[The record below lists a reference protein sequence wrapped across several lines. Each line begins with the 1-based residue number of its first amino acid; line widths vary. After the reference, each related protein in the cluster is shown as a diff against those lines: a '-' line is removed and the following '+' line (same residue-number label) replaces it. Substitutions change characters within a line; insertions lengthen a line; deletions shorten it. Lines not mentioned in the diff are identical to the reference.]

1 MPLTLGIDL
10 RSGPAARQRWFL
22 AAILY
27 GARISGQLAGR
38 TYQVFAARGIYTPEA
53 ILAQGW
59 DNLVVLLDQGGYARY
74 DFKTATKLLRVMA
87 ALQEQYQGSLERLH
101 DLSRSYADLESR
113 LRGLGAGIGPT
124 TVNIFLRELRG
135 IWDRA
140 TPPLSPLAQQ
150 AGEHLGLF
158 PPGLTPEA
166 ALEALTLAWQA
177 QPEPGYDLADLEAAL
192 VRLGLALRRRR
203 RPEGGVEPPTTIKHG
218 KERHARLYLLPHCGR
233 GDAGRAGHGNPG
245 GPGLSGYRPGE
256 LRPYPGHPQG
266 ALPEPAGAAG
276 CPVDGDGPG
285 LPPGGPGPA
294 GGLAAPR
301 DSIST

>member
-1 MPLTLGIDL
+1 MPVITEVLQQHPGRFAVELGIDV
-10 RSGPAARQRWFL
+10 RSGPEARQRWFL

-38 TYQVFAARGIYTPEA
+38 TYQVFAAQGIYTPEA

-59 DNLVVLLDQGGYARY
+59 DNLVVRLDEGGYARY

-135 IWDRA
+135 IWARA
-140 TPPLSPLAQQ
+140 TPPLSPLAQR

-158 PPGLTPEA
+158 PSGLTPEA

-192 VRLGLALRRRR
+192 VRLGLSLRRHRKPEEKLR
-203 RPEGGVEPPTTIKHG
+203 TQRP
-218 KERHARLYLLPHCGR
+218 
-233 GDAGRAGHGNPG
+233 
-245 GPGLSGYRPGE
+245 
-256 LRPYPGHPQG
+256 
-266 ALPEPAGAAG
+266 
-276 CPVDGDGPG
+276 
-285 LPPGGPGPA
+285 
-294 GGLAAPR
+294 
-301 DSIST
+301 

>member
-1 MPLTLGIDL
+1 MQVIAEVLRENPGRFAVELGIDL
-10 RSGPAARQRWFL
+10 RSGPEARQRWFL

-38 TYQVFAARGIYTPEA
+38 TYQVFAAQGIYTPEV

-59 DNLVVLLDQGGYARY
+59 DNLVVLLDEGGYVRY

-87 ALQEQYQGSLERLH
+87 ALQEKYQGSIERLH
-101 DLSRSYADLESR
+101 DLSRSYTDLESR

-135 IWDRA
+135 IWARA
-140 TPPLSPLAQQ
+140 MPPLSPLAQR

-177 QPEPGYDLADLEAAL
+177 QPEPGYDLADLEAAM
-192 VRLGLALRRRR
+192 VRLGLSLRRRR
-203 RPEGGVEPPTTIKHG
+203 KHEGDLRTQRP
-218 KERHARLYLLPHCGR
+218 
-233 GDAGRAGHGNPG
+233 
-245 GPGLSGYRPGE
+245 
-256 LRPYPGHPQG
+256 
-266 ALPEPAGAAG
+266 
-276 CPVDGDGPG
+276 
-285 LPPGGPGPA
+285 
-294 GGLAAPR
+294 
-301 DSIST
+301 

>member
-1 MPLTLGIDL
+1 MQVIAEVLREHPGRFAVELGIDL

-38 TYQVFAARGIYTPEA
+38 TYQVFAAGGIYTPEA

-59 DNLVVLLDQGGYARY
+59 DNLVVLLDEGGYARY

-87 ALQEQYQGSLERLH
+87 ALQAEYQGSLERLH

-140 TPPLSPLAQQ
+140 R
-150 AGEHLGLF
+150 EHLGLF

-203 RPEGGVEPPTTIKHG
+203 RPDTKFCRQTSNILNCRGG
-218 KERHARLYLLPHCGR
+218 
-233 GDAGRAGHGNPG
+233 
-245 GPGLSGYRPGE
+245 S
-256 LRPYPGHPQG
+256 
-266 ALPEPAGAAG
+266 
-276 CPVDGDGPG
+276 
-285 LPPGGPGPA
+285 
-294 GGLAAPR
+294 
-301 DSIST
+301 